1 MIRPALA
8 GLIFLYFSFV
18 GILGA
23 NFVQKRHIYSVFLLT
38 SIYFCSI
45 IFPVR
50 DPEFNR
56 KEERRCLKHRNLEFD
71 IGFRCLNKIR
81 QFMNGLRGT

>member
-23 NFVQKRHIYSVFLLT
+23 NFVQKRYIYSVFLLT

-50 DPEFNR
+50 DP
-56 KEERRCLKHRNLEFD
+56 
-71 IGFRCLNKIR
+71 
-81 QFMNGLRGT
+81 